1 MRRSAPR
8 LPLRRASFGGTRA
21 EYLSQV
27 CGLLWPAPALVT
39 LTSPGRDPLAVT
51 PPGGGVSARPT
62 PAPAELIVIPG
73 RARPRLLVPTER
85 RAAAAAVQGSS
96 GPGLRTARL
105 RKRAIRLAMASG
117 AGPFLFRDRL
127 RIQAPEDSPTI
138 VSYLRAALGSD
149 IRLSMHVGAPRA
161 NRKPVLQLLTA
172 AGEPIGFA
180 KIGIDPLTSRL
191 GLAEREALAQLA
203 TARLGGLTVPR
214 VLHYGTWNGL
224 GVLVLGPLPTWRE
237 RRPLSDSRLAAAMR
251 EVAGIGGLTREP
263 LAAAAHWQR
272 LGARLSAAD
281 DRPDRAAL
289 GSALGRLADQAG
301 GTVLCYGSWHG
312 DWTPWNMAS
321 TGRGLLVWDWERFAH
336 GVPIGFDALHH
347 WLQTEVV
354 PGRRDPAN
362 AARELIERAAALL
375 DPFDVGADEAR
386 LTAVLYLAELAA
398 RYLADRQIEAG
409 ARLGAPGGWLIPAI
423 TSELARR

>member
-1 MRRSAPR
+1 
-8 LPLRRASFGGTRA
+8 
-21 EYLSQV
+21 
-27 CGLLWPAPALVT
+27 
-39 LTSPGRDPLAVT
+39 
-51 PPGGGVSARPT
+51 
-62 PAPAELIVIPG
+62 
-73 RARPRLLVPTER
+73 
-85 RAAAAAVQGSS
+85 
-96 GPGLRTARL
+96 LRTARL

-263 LAAAAHWQR
+263 LAAAAHAYLLLMIGPTVR
-272 LGARLSAAD
+272 
-281 DRPDRAAL
+281 
-289 GSALGRLADQAG
+289 RLARRSAG
-301 GTVLCYGSWHG
+301 SLTRPAARCCATARGT
-312 DWTPWNMAS
+312 A
-321 TGRGLLVWDWERFAH
+321 TGRHGTWRAPAGACSSGIGSGL
-336 GVPIGFDALHH
+336 P
-347 WLQTEVV
+347 TESRSDSM
-354 PGRRDPAN
+354 PCTTGSRPRSC
-362 AARELIERAAALL
+362 RAAATR
-375 DPFDVGADEAR
+375 PTPRG
-386 LTAVLYLAELAA
+386 
-398 RYLADRQIEAG
+398 
-409 ARLGAPGGWLIPAI
+409 
-423 TSELARR
+423 S